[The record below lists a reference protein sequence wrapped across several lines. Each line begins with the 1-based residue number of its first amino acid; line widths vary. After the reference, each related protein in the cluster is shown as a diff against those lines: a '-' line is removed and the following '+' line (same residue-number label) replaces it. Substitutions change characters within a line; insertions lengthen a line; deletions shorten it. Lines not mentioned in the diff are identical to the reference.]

1 MLVINQSLPTKGII
15 VEEPEVVNLISS
27 FLTDVKSINTR
38 GFLVKIGKYNS
49 EEIVI
54 SSHGVGGPSTAFI
67 LEELINNGV
76 KIIIRYGTAGT
87 LNEKNLGSYFIPLGV
102 SHHYSSSLY
111 QRFRGDILLSLFP
124 DLELAYGLYKTMKEN
139 GRNVFYGSIFQS
151 DDFYSESH
159 ISSDDA
165 VDMESGTLFLI
176 SRLKGIKSASILIM
190 ANYRGKWIN
199 YEEIYKK
206 DAPIILKFLSSI

>member
-1 MLVINQSLPTKGII
+1 MLVINQPLPTKGII
-15 VEEPEVVNLISS
+15 VEEPEVVDIISS
-27 FLTDVKSINTR
+27 FFTDVKSISIR
-38 GFLVKIGKYNS
+38 GFLIKIGKYNN
-49 EEIVI
+49 ENFVI

-76 KIIIRYGTAGT
+76 KVILRYGTAGT
-87 LNEKNLGSYFIPLGV
+87 LNGKNLGNYFIPLGV
-102 SHHYSSSLY
+102 SHHYNSSLY
-111 QRFRGDILLSLFP
+111 QRSRGDIVLSLFP
-124 DLELAYGLYKTMKEN
+124 DLELAYGLYKTIKEN

-159 ISSDDA
+159 VSSDDA

-176 SRLKGIKSASILIM
+176 SRLKKIKSASILII
-190 ANYRGKWIN
+190 ANNRGKWIN

-206 DAPIILKFLSSI
+206 DAPIILKFLSGI